1 MHLRCCMSIELV
13 NRAESIAG
21 MAEAGSCLL
30 AFLCLYVCV
39 CVCVCVCRALIE
51 PSYGRQAAACSPSN
65 VSVADIRCCMSI
77 ELVNQANKSRHLLAG
92 QLPVKVLI

>member
-1 MHLRCCMSIELV
+1 MSIELV

-30 AFLCLYVCV
+30 AFN
-39 CVCVCVCRALIE
+39 RALIE

-65 VSVADIRCCMSI
+65 VSVADLRCCMSI
-77 ELVNQANKSRHLLAG
+77 ELVNQASKSRHLLAG
-92 QLPVKVLI
+92 QLPVKVLTYGLTC